1 MKKKDF
7 IVIGAI
13 VLTAIILFAAFSLIR
28 ENGAYVVVRVD
39 GAKVAVYSL
48 NENGEY
54 LLNGGSNI
62 LVIKDG
68 KAHIKQADCP
78 DKLCVKL
85 GEISKQGEV
94 ITCLPNKLT
103 VTVYGAENE
112 VEISVD

>member
-7 IVIGAI
+7 IFIGAI
-13 VLTAIILFAAFSLIR
+13 ILTAIILFAAFSLVRDKGSYVIIR
-28 ENGAYVVVRVD
+28 ID
-39 GAKVAVYSL
+39 GVEVAKYSL

-68 KAHIKQADCP
+68 KAYIKYADCP

-103 VTVYGAENE
+103 VTVYGAEND